1 MDMTEAVAKSGRNG
15 NRKYAEIASPPVAD
29 DLVEAQS
36 IPNFS
41 ETEKLGV
48 NKTSGNLR
56 SFLCSFS
63 LIAMGVQL

>member
-1 MDMTEAVAKSGRNG
+1 MDITEAVAKSGRNG

-41 ETEKLGV
+41 GTEKL
-48 NKTSGNLR
+48 R
-56 SFLCSFS
+56 
-63 LIAMGVQL
+63 VQQKIGKPPLYPP